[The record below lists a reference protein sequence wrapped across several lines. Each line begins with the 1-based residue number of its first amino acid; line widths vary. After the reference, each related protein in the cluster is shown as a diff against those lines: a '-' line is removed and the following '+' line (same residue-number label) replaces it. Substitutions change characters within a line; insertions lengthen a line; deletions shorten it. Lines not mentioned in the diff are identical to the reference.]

1 MRIRCVSSGTRTL
14 NLIFSVAYAAS
25 VSDLQMDEVRKLFD
39 VNLFGH
45 MAMVHEFLPLLLAA
59 NNACVVQIS
68 SLAGMM
74 PVPFNCAYNASKAAL
89 LSFGDTLRVELAPF
103 GYVYFVK

>member
-1 MRIRCVSSGTRTL
+1 
-14 NLIFSVAYAAS
+14 
-25 VSDLQMDEVRKLFD
+25 MDEVRKLFD